1 MSKLEGPVQESLALG
16 DGRVSAAQLAGV
28 VGTRDL
34 AGVCLLMMATRDAIQ
49 VAYGITTAKLDEWKA
64 APKLRVQ
71 AVPRRAAPSLPLG
84 AVAALCAPLP
94 PAASAAAAPL
104 PAALVA
110 QLKEVCLLALFHSP
124 AHVLTRVRALF
135 FHVAFCA
142 RRRLRCDSKRPPWT

>member
-1 MSKLEGPVQESLALG
+1 MRQFVELG
-16 DGRVSAAQLAGV
+16 DSRAVMTAAQVAEATS
-28 VGTRDL
+28 TRDR

-110 QLKEVCLLALFHSP
+110 QLKEVCLLAVLS
-124 AHVLTRVRALF
+124 LTRACSDPGACPTF
-135 FHVAFCA
+135 
-142 RRRLRCDSKRPPWT
+142 P